1 MAQPIERQAVQGLQ
15 QVQSTGAPRGAG
27 TQAIQVGM
35 PRPDDYEQG
44 SFLTDLLDAANTGM
58 AIGTSIMTQAVEDD
72 KVRQMDR
79 AMSGLMPSEDATRGG
94 ARAHML
100 VNLQNDVL
108 AQTAQLQQDAKTFQG
123 TDQEWEQHLVNS
135 RNAVQSRMWAQYP
148 ELQGDKDSMKVVT
161 NAFLEQQPKVFGA
174 RATAKIDQ
182 QIQQRNEDMRSRVLY
197 ATAGQ
202 SGEALDT
209 TLKMLQQEAVTMGLT
224 KTEYESLVSDIAQS
238 KAAVGDSS
246 LVQGTKSLKDANGV
260 SLYERDGKLMT
271 AEIQANRTYTALNQV
286 ELFEKKDAAVK
297 AYESGQIGRD
307 ELLQIAQNHNQASGG
322 TAWSDGELT
331 SLFNRVAKQSAE
343 NAKIEELMKRGDGS
357 GSPLGLQDISK
368 KDRDTF
374 AEGLTSVY
382 QGLADKEI
390 KENGLTGEAAERVRG
405 KYEQAR
411 YAKLGEQLIEDP
423 NIKQRWNALMQIAPE
438 NLKDVKSE
446 PEALQTIMRARDSIP
461 EASRRAVMG
470 DDAYAFISNY
480 DLARQQGFEAG
491 QAIDF
496 AQRASRSTN
505 LPAGTLKELTSDVQG
520 VVSDVAGGS
529 WMTRGDNMSDMGKDL
544 MMQDAD
550 TIARAMKVA
559 GNNNDTIKRHL
570 TEYLKGQ
577 YTQLS
582 EGFFTQGVL
591 VKGDVRGMAE
601 KVGVNQSDLPL
612 AMRQFINNHKEQLLD
627 ASGGMT
633 EKDLYYD
640 VDMKRGMFTIRAGSG
655 RTPLTPAMPLSEIQG
670 QALLK
675 QSYEEAKKARDT
687 SKKVWEDS
695 QNKMGSWGLSPT
707 TVRPNKETTIDGQ
720 PTAKTV
726 GKMGIADFLVSPAFA
741 SGQDLPAN
749 YEFGY
754 QQKNDDFVNYIAKTE
769 NSINAGLDRNAGT
782 YTPYKDANGYS
793 VGFGHFLT
801 PEEQKNGYIDIG
813 GTKVPFIAG
822 RSQLTPDRARALLQQ
837 DLKKN
842 TPSTAGWAVGFD
854 DMHPGQQR
862 ALMDYGYNLGK
873 NGINNA
879 PTAKAYFEK
888 GKFTD
893 GFLAMLST
901 ASTEGKRSPAL
912 LVRRAEAYN
921 QGQSGG
927 AVPKISEVETRED
940 GSMYVKFAGEMSPA
954 FVSKQNYGKIQDG
967 WYQVYP
973 PQKNSLVPNAQV
985 GRIKL

>member
-1 MAQPIERQAVQGLQ
+1 MATPIERQAIQGLQ

-27 TQAIQVGM
+27 TQAIQVGA
-35 PRPDDYEQG
+35 PRSEDYQQG
-44 SFLTDLLDAANTGM
+44 SFLTDLMDAANTGM
-58 AIGTSIMTQAVEDD
+58 AIGTSIMTQAVQDD

-79 AMSGLMPSEDATRGG
+79 ALSGLMPSEDATRGG

-108 AQTAQLQQDAKTFQG
+108 AQTTQLQQDAKTFQG

-135 RNAVQSRMWAQYP
+135 RNAVQGRMWQQYP
-148 ELQGDKDSMKVVT
+148 ELQGDKESMKVVT

-182 QIQQRNEDMRSRVLY
+182 QIQKRSDDMYSRILY
-197 ATAGQ
+197 ATQGQ
-202 SGEALDT
+202 SGEALDGA
-209 TLKMLQQEAVTMGLT
+209 LHGLQQEAITLGLT
-224 KTEYESLVSDIAQS
+224 KPQFEAMVSEIASNQ
-238 KAAVGDSS
+238 AAVGNGTM
-246 LVQGTKSLKDANGV
+246 VQATKSLKDENGV
-260 SLYERDGKLMT
+260 SLYQRDGKLMT
-271 AEIQANRTYTALNQV
+271 AEIQANRAWAAQNQV
-286 ELFEKKDAAVK
+286 AVFEKKDAAIQ
-297 AYESGQIGRD
+297 AYTNGDISREDMLR
-307 ELLQIAQNHNQASGG
+307 IAQNHNDMSGG

-331 SLFNRVAKQSAE
+331 SLFNNVAKKHAAT
-343 NAKIEELMKRGDGS
+343 AKTEELLQRGNS
-357 GSPLGLQDISK
+357 GSPLGLQDVSK
-368 KDRDTF
+368 KERDEYADT
-374 AEGLTSVY
+374 LTSYY
-382 QGLADKEI
+382 QGLANKEI
-390 KENGLTGEAAERVRG
+390 ADKGLTGEAAERVRG
-405 KYEQAR
+405 MYEQAR
-411 YAKLGEQLIEDP
+411 YTKLGEQLIEDP
-423 NIKQRWNALMQIAPE
+423 NIGQRWNALMQIAPE
-438 NLKDVKSE
+438 NLKDMKSE

-470 DDAYAFISNY
+470 DDSYAFVSNY
-480 DLARQQGFEAG
+480 DLATKQGMNPG

-496 AQRASRSTN
+496 AQRASRSSN

-520 VVSDVAGGS
+520 VVGDVAGGN

-559 GNNNDTIKRHL
+559 GNNNDTIKKHL
-570 TEYLKGQ
+570 KSYLEGQ
-577 YTQLS
+577 YTQLA

-591 VKGDVRGMAE
+591 VKGDIRGMAE
-601 KVGVNQSDLPL
+601 KVGVNSGDLPL

-640 VDMKRGMFTIRAGSG
+640 VDMKRGIFTIRAGSG
-655 RTPLTPAMPLSEIQG
+655 RTPLTPAMPISEIQG
-670 QALLK
+670 QTLLK
-675 QSYEEAKKARDT
+675 QSYDEAKKTRDD

-707 TVRPNKETTIDGQ
+707 TVRPNKETTMEGQ
-720 PTAKTV
+720 PTAKAV

-741 SGQDLPAN
+741 SGAELPAN

-754 QQKNDDFVNYIAKTE
+754 KQNNTNFVDYVAKTE
-769 NSINAGLDRNAGT
+769 NSINAGLDRSAGT
-782 YTPYKDANGYS
+782 YTPYKDAHGFS

-801 PEEQKNGYIDIG
+801 PDEQKNGYVEIG
-813 GTKVPFIAG
+813 GLKVPFIAG
-822 RSQLTPDRARALLQQ
+822 RSELTPDRARQLLEQ

-842 TPSTAGWAVGFD
+842 TPSTSGWAVGFD

-893 GFLAMLST
+893 GALAMLST
-901 ASTEGKRSPAL
+901 SSTEGKRSPAL

-927 AVPKISEVETRED
+927 AVPKISEVDTRAD

-954 FVSKQNYGKIQDG
+954 FISKQNFGKIQDG

-973 PQKNSLVPNAQV
+973 PQKNSLVPDANI
-985 GRIKL
+985 GKIKL

>member
-1 MAQPIERQAVQGLQ
+1 MATPIERQAVQGIQ
-15 QVQSTGAPRGAG
+15 RVQSTGAPRSAG
-27 TQAIQVGM
+27 TQELQMAMPQLDPSQQGNFLSDLVEAAQVGM
-35 PRPDDYEQG
+35 SVGAD
-44 SFLTDLLDAANTGM
+44 
-58 AIGTSIMTQAVEDD
+58 IMNQAVEDD

-79 AMSGLMPSEDATRGG
+79 ALTGLMPSEDATVGG

-108 AQTAQLQQDAKTFQG
+108 AQTTQLQQEAKTFQG
-123 TDQEWEQHLVNS
+123 TDEEWEQHLVNS
-135 RNAVQSRMWAQYP
+135 RNAIQARMWQQYP
-148 ELQGDKDSMKVVT
+148 ELQGDKNSMKVLT
-161 NAFLEQQPKVFGA
+161 NAFLEQQPQVFGA
-174 RATAKIDQ
+174 RQTAKIDQ
-182 QIQQRNEDMRSRVLY
+182 QIQKRSDDMRSRIIY
-197 ATAGQ
+197 ATNGLT
-202 SGEALDT
+202 GDALNAS
-209 TLKMLQQEAVTMGLT
+209 LQGLQQEAITLGLT
-224 KTEYESLVSDIAQS
+224 KPEYESMVADIAQDR
-238 KAAVGDSS
+238 AAVGDGS
-246 LVQGTKSLKDANGV
+246 LIEGTKSLRDGNGV
-260 SLYERDGKLMT
+260 SLYQRNGKLMT
-271 AEIQANRTYTALNQV
+271 AEIQANRAWAAQNQV
-286 ELFEKKDAAVK
+286 AVFEKKDAAVQ
-297 AYESGQIGRD
+297 AYENGDLSREQM
-307 ELLQIAQNHNQASGG
+307 LQIAQNHNDMTGG
-322 TAWSDGELT
+322 TAWSDGELS
-331 SLFNRVAKQSAE
+331 SLFARVAKASAVK
-343 NAKIEELMKRGDGS
+343 AKTEDLFARGNT

-368 KDRDTF
+368 KERDEY
-374 AEGLTSVY
+374 AGALTSAY
-382 QGLADKEI
+382 QTLAEKEI
-390 KENGLTGEAAERVRG
+390 AANGLTGEDAERVRG

-423 NIKQRWNALMQIAPE
+423 NIGQRWNALMQMAPE
-438 NLKDVKSE
+438 NLKDMKVE

-470 DDAYAFISNY
+470 DDAYAFVSNY
-480 DLARQQGFEAG
+480 DLAVRQGFNTG

-505 LPAGTLKELTSDVQG
+505 LPAGTIKELTSDVQG

-529 WMTRGDNMSDMGKDL
+529 WLTRGDNMSDMGKDL

-559 GNNNDTIKRHL
+559 GNNNETIKTHL
-570 TEYLKGQ
+570 KSYLQGQ
-577 YTQLS
+577 YTQLAD
-582 EGFFTQGVL
+582 GFFTQGVL
-591 VKGDVRGMAE
+591 VKGDIRGMAD
-601 KVGVNQSDLPL
+601 KVGVNANDLPL
-612 AMRQFINNHKEQLLD
+612 AMRQYINNHKEQLLD

-655 RTPLTPAMPLSEIQG
+655 RTPLTPAMPISEING
-670 QALLK
+670 QELLK
-675 QSYEEAKKARDT
+675 QSYETKKKERDE

-695 QNKMGSWGLSPT
+695 QNRMGSWGLSPT
-707 TVRPNKETTIDGQ
+707 TVRPYKETTMEGE
-720 PTAKTV
+720 PTAKAV

-741 SGQDLPAN
+741 SGKDLPAN

-754 QQKNDDFVNYIAKTE
+754 KQNNANFVDYVAKTE
-769 NSINAGLDRNAGT
+769 NSINAGLDRSSGT
-782 YTPYKDANGYS
+782 YTPYKDAHGFS

-801 PEEQKNGYIDIG
+801 PEEQKNGYVDIDGI
-813 GTKVPFIAG
+813 KVPFVQG
-822 RSQLTPDRARALLQQ
+822 RSELTPERARKLLEQ

-842 TPSTAGWAVGFD
+842 TPSTQGWAVGFD

-888 GKFTD
+888 GRFTD
-893 GFLAMLST
+893 GFLSMLST

-973 PQKNSLVPNAQV
+973 PQKNSLVPNANI

>member
-1 MAQPIERQAVQGLQ
+1 MAAPIERQAVQGLQ

-27 TQAIQVGM
+27 TQAIQIGA
-35 PRPDDYEQG
+35 PRPEDYQQG
-44 SFLTDLLDAANTGM
+44 SFLSDLMEAADTGM
-58 AIGTSIMTQAVEDD
+58 AISTTIMTQAVEDD

-79 AMSGLMPSEDATRGG
+79 ALSGLVPTEDATRGG

-108 AQTAQLQQDAKTFQG
+108 AQTTQLQQDAKTFQG
-123 TDQEWEQHLVNS
+123 TDQDWEQHLVNS
-135 RNAVQSRMWAQYP
+135 RNAVQGRMWQQYP
-148 ELQGDKDSMKVVT
+148 ELQGDKESMKVLT

-182 QIQQRNEDMRSRVLY
+182 QITQRNNDMRSRIIY
-197 ATAGQ
+197 ATQGQ
-202 SGEALDT
+202 SGEALDG

-224 KTEYESLVSDIAQS
+224 KPEYEALVSDIAQS
-238 KAAVGDSS
+238 NAAIGDGT
-246 LVQGTKSLKDANGV
+246 LIQGTKSLKDANGV
-260 SLYERDGKLMT
+260 SLYQRDGKLMT
-271 AEIQANRTYTALNQV
+271 SEIQANRTYTALNQV
-286 ELFEKKDAAVK
+286 ELFEKKDAAIK
-297 AYESGQIGRD
+297 AYESGSIGR
-307 ELLQIAQNHNQASGG
+307 EEMLQIAQNHNAASGG

-331 SLFNRVAKQSAE
+331 SLFNSVAKAHAE
-343 NAKIEELMKRGDGS
+343 TAKMEQLLARGDGV
-357 GSPLGLQDISK
+357 SPLGLQDISK
-368 KDRDTF
+368 KERDTY
-374 AEGLTSVY
+374 ADALTTTY
-382 QGLADKEI
+382 QTLADKEI
-390 KENGLTGEAAERVRG
+390 AANGLTGEAAERVRG

-411 YAKLGEQLIEDP
+411 YVKLGEQLIEDP
-423 NIKQRWNALMQIAPE
+423 NIGQRWNALMQMAPD
-438 NLKDVKSE
+438 NLKDMKSE

-470 DDAYAFISNY
+470 DDAYAFVSNY

-505 LPAGTLKELTSDVQG
+505 LPSGTLKELTSDVQG
-520 VVSDVAGGS
+520 VVSDVAGGN
-529 WMTRGDNMSDMGKDL
+529 WLTRGDNMSDMGKDL

-559 GNNNDTIKRHL
+559 GNNNDTIKKHL
-570 TEYLKGQ
+570 QSYLQGQ
-577 YTQLS
+577 YTQLA

-591 VKGDVRGMAE
+591 VKGDIRGMAE
-601 KVGVNQSDLPL
+601 KVGVNSGDLPL

-655 RTPLTPAMPLSEIQG
+655 RVPLTPAMPISEIQG
-670 QALLK
+670 QTLLK
-675 QSYEEAKKARDT
+675 QSYDEKKKERDT

-707 TVRPNKETTIDGQ
+707 TVRPNKETTMEGQ
-720 PTAKTV
+720 PTAKAV

-741 SGQDLPAN
+741 NGADLPAN

-754 QQKNDDFVNYIAKTE
+754 KQNNANFVDYVAKTE

-782 YTPYKDANGYS
+782 YTPYKDAHGYS

-801 PEEQKNGYIDIG
+801 PEEQKNGYVEIG
-813 GTKVPFIAG
+813 DLKVPYIAG
-822 RSQLTPDRARALLQQ
+822 RSQLTPDRARALLEQ

-842 TPSTAGWAVGFD
+842 TPSTSGWAVGFD
-854 DMHPGQQR
+854 EMHPGQQR

-893 GFLAMLST
+893 GALAMLST
-901 ASTEGKRSPAL
+901 SSTEGKRSPSL

-927 AVPKISEVETRED
+927 AVPKIGEVDTRED

-954 FVSKQNYGKIQDG
+954 FISKQNFGKIQDG

-973 PQKNSLVPNAQV
+973 PQKNSLVPNANI

>member
-1 MAQPIERQAVQGLQ
+1 MATPIERQAVQGLQ

-27 TQAIQVGM
+27 TTELQMAM
-35 PRPDDYEQG
+35 PQLQPSQQG
-44 SFLTDLLDAANTGM
+44 NFLTDLIDAAQAGM
-58 AIGTSIMTQAVEDD
+58 SVGADIMNQSVEDD

-79 AMSGLMPSEDATRGG
+79 ALTGLMPSEDATVGG

-108 AQTAQLQQDAKTFQG
+108 AQTTQLQQDAKTFQG
-123 TDQEWEQHLVNS
+123 SDEDWEQHLVNS
-135 RNAVQSRMWAQYP
+135 RNAVQARMWQQYP
-148 ELQGDKDSMKVVT
+148 ELQGDKGSMKVLT

-174 RATAKIDQ
+174 RQTAKIDQ
-182 QIQQRNEDMRSRVLY
+182 QIQQRSDDMNSRIIY
-197 ATAGQ
+197 ATQGL
-202 SGEALDT
+202 SGDALNAA
-209 TLKMLQQEAVTMGLT
+209 LQGLQQEAVTLGLT
-224 KTEYESLVSDIAQS
+224 KPQFESMVSGIAQDR
-238 KAAVGDSS
+238 AAVGDSTM
-246 LVQGTKSLKDANGV
+246 VEGTKSLRDSNGV
-260 SLYERDGKLMT
+260 SLYQRDGKLMT
-271 AEIQANRTYTALNQV
+271 AEIQANRSWAAQNQV
-286 ELFEKKDAAVK
+286 AVFEKKDAAVQ
-297 AYESGQIGRD
+297 AYERGDLSR
-307 ELLQIAQNHNQASGG
+307 EEMLRIAQNHNDMTGG
-322 TAWSDGELT
+322 TAWSDGELS
-331 SLFNRVAKQSAE
+331 SLFAKVAKASAE
-343 NAKIEELMKRGDGS
+343 KAKMEDLYARGS
-357 GSPLGLQDISK
+357 TGSPLGLQDISK
-368 KDRDTF
+368 KERDDY
-374 AEGLTSVY
+374 AESLTATY
-382 QGLADKEI
+382 QTLADKEI
-390 KENGLTGEAAERVRG
+390 AANGLEGEAAERVRG

-423 NIKQRWNALMQIAPE
+423 NIGQRWNALMQMAPE
-438 NLKDVKSE
+438 NLKDMKVE

-461 EASRRAVMG
+461 ESSRRAVMG
-470 DDAYAFISNY
+470 DDAYAFVSNY
-480 DLARQQGFEAG
+480 DLATRQGFTTG

-496 AQRASRSTN
+496 AQRASRSTS

-529 WMTRGDNMSDMGKDL
+529 WLTRGDNMSDMGKDL
-544 MMQDAD
+544 MSQDAD

-559 GNNNDTIKRHL
+559 GNNNDTIKTHL
-570 TEYLKGQ
+570 KSYLQGQ
-577 YTQLS
+577 YTQLAD
-582 EGFFTQGVL
+582 GFFTRGVL
-591 VKGDVRGMAE
+591 VKGDIRGMAD
-601 KVGVNQSDLPL
+601 KVGVNSNDLPL
-612 AMRQFINNHKEQLLD
+612 AMRQYITNHKEQLLD

-655 RTPLTPAMPLSEIQG
+655 RTPLTQAMPISEING
-670 QALLK
+670 QSLLK
-675 QSYEEAKKARDT
+675 QNYEAEKKTRDE

-695 QNKMGSWGLSPT
+695 QNRMGSWGLSPT
-707 TVRPNKETTIDGQ
+707 TVRPAKETTMEGE
-720 PTAKTV
+720 PTAKAV

-741 SGQDLPAN
+741 SGKDLPAN

-754 QQKNDDFVNYIAKTE
+754 KQNNANFVDYVAKAE
-769 NSINAGLDRNAGT
+769 NSINAGLDRSSGT
-782 YTPYKDANGYS
+782 YTPYKDAHGFS
-793 VGFGHFLT
+793 VGYGHFIT
-801 PEEQKNGYIDIG
+801 PEEQKNGYVDIDG
-813 GTKVPFIAG
+813 VKVPFIQG
-822 RSQLTPDRARALLQQ
+822 RSELTPDRARKLLEQ

-842 TPSTAGWAVGFD
+842 TPSTSGWAVPFD
-854 DMHPGQQR
+854 LMHPGQQR

-873 NGINNA
+873 GGINNA

-893 GFLAMLST
+893 GFLSMLST

-940 GSMYVKFAGEMSPA
+940 GSMYVKFASEMSPA

-973 PQKNSLVPNAQV
+973 PQKNSLVPNANV

>member
-1 MAQPIERQAVQGLQ
+1 MANIERQAVQGLQ
-15 QVQSTGAPRGAG
+15 PVQVRNAPRGAA
-27 TQAIQVGM
+27 TQAIRVGT
-35 PRPDDYEQG
+35 PTVDRSG
-44 SFLTDLLDAANTGM
+44 AGFLNDLVSAAGNM
-58 AIGTSIMTQAVEDD
+58 MQIGTDIMNQAVEND

-79 AMSGLMPSEDATRGG
+79 ALTGLMPSEDATVGG
-94 ARAHML
+94 TRAHML

-123 TDQEWEQHLVNS
+123 TDEEWEQHLVNS
-135 RNAVQSRMWAQYP
+135 RNAVQGRLWSQYP
-148 ELQGDKDSMKVVT
+148 ELQSDKESMKVVT

-174 RATAKIDQ
+174 RQAAKIDQ
-182 QIQQRNEDMRSRVLY
+182 QIAQRTNDMRSRIIS
-197 ATAGQ
+197 ATQGQ
-202 SGEALDT
+202 SGAELGA
-209 TLKMLQQEAVTMGLT
+209 TLQALQQEAVTMGLT
-224 KTEYESLVSDIAQS
+224 KPEYESLVSDIAQNS
-238 KAAVGDSS
+238 AAIGDGS
-246 LVQGTKSLKDANGV
+246 LVDGTKYLKDANGV
-260 SLYERDGKLMT
+260 SLYQRDGKLMT
-271 AEIQANRTYTALNQV
+271 SEIQANRTYTALNQV
-286 ELFEKKDAAVK
+286 DLFKKKDAAIK

-307 ELLQIAQNHNQASGG
+307 EMLQIAQNHNEASGG

-331 SLFNRVAKQSAE
+331 SLFNNVAKE
-343 NAKIEELMKRGDGS
+343 HAKTAKMEDLMNRGTGA
-357 GSPLGLQDISK
+357 SPLGLQDVSK
-368 KDRDTF
+368 KDRDTY
-374 AEGLTSVY
+374 AESLTGIY
-382 QGLADKEI
+382 QGLAEKEI
-390 KENGLTGEAAERVRG
+390 KAKGLTGEDAERVRG
-405 KYEQAR
+405 LYEQAR

-423 NIKQRWNALMQIAPE
+423 NIKQRWDALMKIAPE

-470 DDAYAFISNY
+470 DDAYAFVANY
-480 DLARQQGFEAG
+480 DLARQQGFESG

-496 AQRASRSTN
+496 AQRASRSTS
-505 LPAGTLKELTSDVQG
+505 LPAGTLKELTSDVEG
-520 VVSDVAGGS
+520 VVSEVAGGS

-550 TIARAMKVA
+550 SIARAMKVA

-591 VKGDVRGMAE
+591 VKGDVRGMAD
-601 KVGVNQSDLPL
+601 KVGVNSGDLPL
-612 AMRQFINNHKEQLLD
+612 AMRQYINNHKEQLLD

-655 RTPLTPAMPLSEIQG
+655 RTPLTPAMPISEIKG
-670 QALLK
+670 QELLK
-675 QSYEEAKKARDT
+675 QSYEEAKKTRAE

-695 QNKMGSWGLSPT
+695 QSKMGSWGLSPT
-707 TVRPNKETTIDGQ
+707 TVRPNKETTMEGQ
-720 PTAKTV
+720 PTAKAV
-726 GKMGIADFLVSPAFA
+726 GRMGIADFLVSPAFA
-741 SGQDLPAN
+741 SGADLPAN

-754 QQKNDDFVNYIAKTE
+754 KQKNDDFVNYVAKTE

-782 YTPYKDANGYS
+782 YTPYKDAHGFS
-793 VGFGHFLT
+793 VGYGHFLT
-801 PEEQKNGYIDIG
+801 KEEQKNGYVEIDG
-813 GTKVPFIAG
+813 MKVPYVAG
-822 RSQLTPDRARALLQQ
+822 RSQLNPERARRLLEI
-837 DLKKN
+837 DLEKN
-842 TPSTAGWAVGFD
+842 TPSTSGWAVQFK

-888 GKFTD
+888 GKMTD
-893 GFLAMLST
+893 GFLSMLST

-954 FVSKQNYGKIQDG
+954 FISKQNYGKIQDG
-967 WYQVYP
+967 WYQVYG
-973 PQKNSLVPNAQV
+973 PQKNSLVPNASV